1 MTETVAFITFSRHY
15 VVLYSAAIPAYIDSF
30 LFDEGFSRAS
40 FEASSTQLHLSL
52 FLSPVL
58 KASFICWRN
67 LSLVFISGFCS
78 MRAFPNHYWIWGH
91 RKLWLAWE
99 LFFAGTPTTK
109 PAFLSF
115 LFSRRVAKSFWSAV
129 STRIPFPLI
138 FFTWFTLNFSATS
151 ETILKTA
158 SLVLSELL
166 ATPWL
171 AGTIV
176 IAFGGSLF
184 VLVIAAIPDRN
195 ANAFGINHIQFN
207 RLPLGFFHGTFQ
219 RTLLELS
226 IIL

>member
-91 RKLWLAWE
+91 RKLWLAW
-99 LFFAGTPTTK
+99 
-109 PAFLSF
+109 AFL
-115 LFSRRVAKSFWSAV
+115 RRNSDNEA
-129 STRIPFPLI
+129 RFPQ
-138 FFTWFTLNFSATS
+138 F
-151 ETILKTA
+151 
-158 SLVLSELL
+158 
-166 ATPWL
+166 
-171 AGTIV
+171 
-176 IAFGGSLF
+176 F
-184 VLVIAAIPDRN
+184 VLKESREVFLVGCLHEDTVSAYFLHVIY
-195 ANAFGINHIQFN
+195 FK
-207 RLPLGFFHGTFQ
+207 
-219 RTLLELS
+219 LLS
-226 IIL
+226 HKWNDP